1 MADMTGYDYEYL
13 WALYLKL
20 KGYGVKVTKKS
31 GDEGVDVIA
40 IKNYRKIAYQCKLYY
55 SKPVDRDAIYQVN
68 AGRDVYKCSKAIV
81 VTNGTFTAPAIETA
95 KKLSVELLPNKS
107 PESLIEACAQSYKEG
122 NLNSKDE
129 LFMQLPVGIQKA
141 ITSGIKNILENAN
154 TDVAKVKSGETYD
167 EDKISER
174 PLIAEYND
182 IPQKQ
187 QIHERPTKICPICG
201 RDFLECS
208 VMCPICNHGLVSL
221 EKNKIRE
228 KRESENKASVVI
240 PVKSKSK
247 KNKKL
252 FYCCMGAA
260 VFVYVCI
267 FFMAILSSFEIPVHT
282 EKIQVTVSSKDL
294 KGNNYTDVVKTL
306 QDAGFA
312 DIELIEDAD
321 LIMGLLKHEGEVGE
335 VSINGT
341 LSFEKN
347 DYFPKDAKIKITYH
361 TFKPEYQ
368 SLESNTDISQQIE
381 ENDYKTGKKTGIDI
395 VSMPGHPVLFD
406 TTEKGKQVWTDYLG
420 KEVLLPGIDGEQ
432 NKSEKTIIWATGHS
446 TWGMRLDHID
456 LYLYNTDTGSVD
468 FNTAL
473 GITKQYLPI
482 ELMKQYYKLEESYII
497 EGDMELENEDFY
509 IYHINY
515 KITEEGYALREQT
528 KEKCPESSFREYY
541 SMPYQIYIS
550 LSGKDAIAS
559 VQIRTETYKSDRET
573 YYEKNGLKKTE
584 WHYDF
589 LN

>member
-1 MADMTGYDYEYL
+1 
-13 WALYLKL
+13 
-20 KGYGVKVTKKS
+20 
-31 GDEGVDVIA
+31 
-40 IKNYRKIAYQCKLYY
+40 
-55 SKPVDRDAIYQVN
+55 
-68 AGRDVYKCSKAIV
+68 
-81 VTNGTFTAPAIETA
+81 
-95 KKLSVELLPNKS
+95 
-107 PESLIEACAQSYKEG
+107 
-122 NLNSKDE
+122 
-129 LFMQLPVGIQKA
+129 
-141 ITSGIKNILENAN
+141 
-154 TDVAKVKSGETYD
+154 
-167 EDKISER
+167 
-174 PLIAEYND
+174 
-182 IPQKQ
+182 
-187 QIHERPTKICPICG
+187 
-201 RDFLECS
+201 
-208 VMCPICNHGLVSL
+208 
-221 EKNKIRE
+221 
-228 KRESENKASVVI
+228 
-240 PVKSKSK
+240 
-247 KNKKL
+247 
-252 FYCCMGAA
+252 
-260 VFVYVCI
+260 
-267 FFMAILSSFEIPVHT
+267 
-282 EKIQVTVSSKDL
+282 
-294 KGNNYTDVVKTL
+294 
-306 QDAGFA
+306 
-312 DIELIEDAD
+312 
-321 LIMGLLKHEGEVGE
+321 
-335 VSINGT
+335 
-341 LSFEKN
+341 
-347 DYFPKDAKIKITYH
+347 
-361 TFKPEYQ
+361 
-368 SLESNTDISQQIE
+368 
-381 ENDYKTGKKTGIDI
+381 
-395 VSMPGHPVLFD
+395 MPGHPVLFD